1 MTNKNIEKKKAA
13 TKTAAKVA
21 PVAEKKAPVVEEK
34 KAPVVEEK
42 KPVEKAP
49 VVEEKKAPV
58 VEEKKATEKAPA
70 KKTTARKTTTKRTTK
85 KKEVQPEVYIQFS
98 GNESVVDVIT
108 KKAKDQF
115 IAEGHKEEDI
125 KSLKI
130 YLKPED
136 NAAYYVVNEENAGK
150 VDLF

>member
-13 TKTAAKVA
+13 TKAVAKEADVVA
-21 PVAEKKAPVVEEK
+21 TKAPVVEEK
-34 KAPVVEEK
+34 
-42 KPVEKAP
+42 KAP

-70 KKTTARKTTTKRTTK
+70 KKTTTKKTTTKTTTKRTTK

-98 GNESVVDVIT
+98 GNESIVDAIT

-136 NAAYYVVNEENAGK
+136 NAAYYVVNNENAGK

>member
-13 TKTAAKVA
+13 TKVVAK
-21 PVAEKKAPVVEEK
+21 ETVVEEK

-49 VVEEKKAPV
+49 VVEEKKAP
-58 VEEKKATEKAPA
+58 A
-70 KKTTARKTTTKRTTK
+70 KKTTAKKTTTKRTTK

-98 GNESVVDVIT
+98 GNESIVDAIT

-136 NAAYYVVNEENAGK
+136 NAAYYVVNDENAGK

>member
-13 TKTAAKVA
+13 TKVVAKEAV
-21 PVAEKKAPVVEEK
+21 VEEKKTPVVEEK
-34 KAPVVEEK
+34 KTPVVEEK

-49 VVEEKKAPV
+49 VVEEKKAP
-58 VEEKKATEKAPA
+58 A
-70 KKTTARKTTTKRTTK
+70 KKTTAKKTTTKRTTK

-98 GNESVVDVIT
+98 GNESIVDAIT

-136 NAAYYVVNEENAGK
+136 NAAYYVVNDENAGK

>member
-1 MTNKNIEKKKAA
+1 MTNKNIEKKKTA
-13 TKTAAKVA
+13 T
-21 PVAEKKAPVVEEK
+21 KAPVVEEK
-34 KAPVVEEK
+34 KEPVVEEK
-42 KPVEKAP
+42 KE
-49 VVEEKKAPV
+49 PV

-70 KKTTARKTTTKRTTK
+70 KKT
-85 KKEVQPEVYIQFS
+85 EVQPEVYIQFS
-98 GNESVVDVIT
+98 GNESIVDAIT

-136 NAAYYVVNEENAGK
+136 NAAYYVVNNENAGK

>member
-13 TKTAAKVA
+13 TKVAAKEAV
-21 PVAEKKAPVVEEK
+21 VEEKKAPVVEEK

-42 KPVEKAP
+42 KTSVVEEKKPVEKTP
-49 VVEEKKAPV
+49 VVEEKKAP
-58 VEEKKATEKAPA
+58 A
-70 KKTTARKTTTKRTTK
+70 KKTTTKKTTTTKRTTK

-98 GNESVVDVIT
+98 GNESIVDAIT

>member
-1 MTNKNIEKKKAA
+1 MTNKNIEKKKTA
-13 TKTAAKVA
+13 TKAVAKEAEVVA
-21 PVAEKKAPVVEEK
+21 TKVPVVEEK
-34 KAPVVEEK
+34 KE
-42 KPVEKAP
+42 
-49 VVEEKKAPV
+49 PV

-70 KKTTARKTTTKRTTK
+70 KKTTTKKTTTKTTTKRTTK

-98 GNESVVDVIT
+98 GNESIVDAIT

-136 NAAYYVVNEENAGK
+136 NAAYYVVNNENAGK

>member
-1 MTNKNIEKKKAA
+1 MTNKNIEKKKTA
-13 TKTAAKVA
+13 TKAVAKEAEDVA
-21 PVAEKKAPVVEEK
+21 TKVPVVEEK
-34 KAPVVEEK
+34 KEPVVEEK
-42 KPVEKAP
+42 KE
-49 VVEEKKAPV
+49 PV

-70 KKTTARKTTTKRTTK
+70 KKTTTKKTTTKTTTKRTTK

-98 GNESVVDVIT
+98 GNESIVDAIT

-136 NAAYYVVNEENAGK
+136 NAAYYVVNNENAGK

>member
-49 VVEEKKAPV
+49 VVEEKKA
-58 VEEKKATEKAPA
+58 TEKAPA
-70 KKTTARKTTTKRTTK
+70 KKTTARKTTTKRATK